1 MTFKMTD
8 ILDVNG
14 SGTVDIN
21 SFFELFRLAD
31 MHTNYNLSASLSS
44 TLSPVNAS
52 SSTPV
57 LTPQSSVQSSR
68 KTSLPPLM
76 SPLLT
81 PSSHLQSVSPY
92 LSKQESMHSSQGQGI
107 GLGQDETQ
115 TQTQTQTQTV
125 QRFSP
130 AVPLGENVRSRSLT
144 NVSSNP
150 SPKVRSASLLS
161 PIVNIDFS
169 SLRHVRTRSLSV
181 QQQTVISAEGEAVFV
196 LSRNSLDTSNHGNS
210 RKDSLDGSNHGLSGK
225 LNSLD
230 YSFHGNEN
238 LPDDLPEEEE
248 ISKKSPKPTKIRKFF
263 P

>member
-115 TQTQTQTQTV
+115 TQTQTQTV

-210 RKDSLDGSNHGLSGK
+210 RKNSLDGSNHGLSGK

-248 ISKKSPKPTKIRKFF
+248 ISKKSPKPTKIRKYF